1 MYTYPYPRPAL
12 TVDAIIFK
20 KGTDELLLIERGK
33 DPYVGKW
40 ALPGGFL
47 EMDELLVDG
56 CRRELKEETGLEVE
70 ELNQFR
76 TYDAI
81 DRDPRGRTISVVF
94 YGVAAGNMVVE
105 GADDAARAAWFSV
118 NQLPELAFDHELI
131 ISEFLQY
138 TYGHGS
144 GRS

>member
-20 KGTDELLLIERGK
+20 KGTNKLLLVQQGR
-33 DPYVGKW
+33 DPYAGKW

-56 CRRELKEETGLEVE
+56 CRREVEEETGLKVQ
-70 ELNQFR
+70 ELTQFK

-81 DRDPRGRTISVVF
+81 YRDPRGRTISVVF
-94 YGVAAGNMVVE
+94 YGIAENGFTVKG
-105 GADDAARAAWFSV
+105 GDDAALAGWFPV
-118 NQLPELAFDHELI
+118 DHLPDLAFDHALI
-131 ISEFLQY
+131 ISEFMDF
-138 TYGHGS
+138 TVGHGS
-144 GRS
+144 GKS